1 MFLFAQFQSQ
11 LQGRVPSPR
20 NQLPFCSPDNKKRK
34 NLLLETSL
42 FCSLICIY
50 VKDPEHFK
58 RKTLA
63 TDIEHRVHTFNLR
76 VNYLLIFQSAHMD
89 IFIY

>member
-1 MFLFAQFQSQ
+1 MYLY
-11 LQGRVPSPR
+11 
-20 NQLPFCSPDNKKRK
+20 
-34 NLLLETSL
+34 
-42 FCSLICIY
+42 I
-50 VKDPEHFK
+50 KDPERFK

-63 TDIEHRVHTFNLR
+63 TDIEHRVHTFHLR